1 MVIQRLQNLYLF
13 LSAVLMTVFAYIN
26 VFFVESADL
35 SLSVGCMGTYDVNGL
50 SLSPISIVLAVL
62 AVVLPL
68 LTLSK
73 FKLLKLQKS
82 LCAVCL
88 VAKLGLIAYLAI
100 TIFGQYS
107 ASSVAVNYVAVA
119 LIAAAAVLDLL
130 ARRGIA
136 HDIKLLRDSD
146 RIR

>member
-13 LSAVLMTVFAYIN
+13 LSAVLMTVFAYVN

-73 FKLLKLQKS
+73 FALRRMLSGQVRFDCIPCNYRFRS
-82 LCAVCL
+82 VFGIECCCELCGNGFNCGSRSSRL
-88 VAKLGLIAYLAI
+88 VSAPRNSTRHKVATRQRPNPL
-100 TIFGQYS
+100 TI
-107 ASSVAVNYVAVA
+107 
-119 LIAAAAVLDLL
+119 
-130 ARRGIA
+130 
-136 HDIKLLRDSD
+136 
-146 RIR
+146 

>member
-13 LSAVLMTVFAYIN
+13 LSAVMMAILASVN
-26 VFFVESADL
+26 VFFVETADTT
-35 SLSVGCMGTYDVNGL
+35 LSVSCLGTYDVNGIA
-50 SLSPISIVLAVL
+50 LSPVSIVLTVL
-62 AVVLPL
+62 AVILPL

-82 LCAVCL
+82 LCAVCI
-88 VAKLGLIAYLAI
+88 VAELGLIAFLAI
-100 TIFGQYS
+100 TVYSQYET
-107 ASSVAVNYVAVA
+107 SSVSVNYIAVA
-119 LIAAAAVLDLL
+119 LFAIAVVLDLL